1 MINIGSHARAHFRR
15 LIEQQGVDGM
25 GVRIRVL
32 RAGTPQADCQL
43 EFCEPVDLH
52 GDEWVVECEGFN
64 FYVEAA
70 SVEFLDGAEIDYQ
83 TTPTGG
89 QLTIRAPH
97 IKGRAPGVGASLV
110 QRVAYVLDTEINPAL
125 AQHGG
130 RCSLVS
136 VEADGVVVLRFGG
149 GCHGCGMVETTVR
162 DGIERTLKARIPE
175 VTAVRDITDHAA
187 GENPYVR
194 RAADG

>member
-1 MINIGSHARAHFRR
+1 MIEIGSNAQAHFRR
-15 LIEQQGVDGM
+15 LIEQQGIAGL

-32 RAGTPQADCQL
+32 RAGTAQADCQL
-43 EFCEPVDLH
+43 EFCAPEDLR
-52 GDEWVVECEGFN
+52 GDEWTVELEGFRL
-64 FYVEAA
+64 YVEGA
-70 SVEFLDGAEIDYQ
+70 SVPYLESAEIDYQ
-83 TTPTGG
+83 TNATGG

-97 IKGRAPGVGASLV
+97 IRGRAPGAAASLV
-110 QRVAYVLDTEINPAL
+110 ERVAHVLDTEINPGL

-130 RCSLVS
+130 RCTLVA
-136 VEADGVVVLRFGG
+136 VESDGTVVLRFGG

-175 VTAVRDITDHAA
+175 VSAVRDVTDHAS

-194 RAADG
+194 RA

>member
-1 MINIGSHARAHFRR
+1 MINIGSNARAHFRR
-15 LIEQQGVDGM
+15 LIEQQGVDGL

-43 EFCEPVDLH
+43 EFCEPVDLR

-64 FYVEAA
+64 LYVDAA
-70 SVEFLDGAEIDYQ
+70 SVEYLDAAEIDYQ
-83 TTPTGG
+83 STPTGG

-97 IKGRAPGVGASLV
+97 IKGRAPEAGATLV
-110 QRVAYVLDTEINPAL
+110 QRVAYVLESEVNPGL

-130 RCSLVS
+130 RCSLVG

-175 VTAVRDITDHAA
+175 VTAVRDVTDHAA

-194 RAADG
+194 RAAGG